1 MPDKSIPNM
10 KKRVLTALAVMI
22 ACIATAQENTDYPGA
37 LQISALRDKALLQRI
52 ASSEKPSVGT
62 PEYESL
68 MQEISDKS
76 LTAVR
81 RDHNLPLKKFEKSA
95 FLAFNADENTKYI
108 ADRLAE
114 NGVEVFLF
122 PEGTPDEVF
131 YNIRYKLND
140 YNKIVVCYHAGD
152 SLCADGTRRAK
163 TKPDKLQFKMY
174 ASLGVRHGNIGVY
187 FGDPTDLDAF
197 DRDLKDFDVL
207 IVGYED
213 TKYNCKAAAK
223 IILGEIKPEGV
234 LPVETKHFKKGTSK

>member
-1 MPDKSIPNM
+1 M

-62 PEYESL
+62 AEYEAL

-76 LTAVR
+76 LTVVR

-114 NGVEVFLF
+114 KGVDVFLF
-122 PEGTPDEVF
+122 PEGTPNEEF

-140 YNKIVVCYHAGD
+140 YNKIVVCYHAGN

-187 FGDPTDLDAF
+187 LGDPTDLDAF

-213 TKYNCKAAAK
+213 TQYNCKAAAK

-234 LPVETKHFKKGTSK
+234 LPVETKHFKKGTSR

>member
-1 MPDKSIPNM
+1 M
-10 KKRVLTALAVMI
+10 KKTVLTFFSVMI
-22 ACIATAQENTDYPGA
+22 AFIATAQENTDYPGA
-37 LQISALRDKALLQRI
+37 LQISALNDKALLQRI

-62 PEYESL
+62 PEYEAL

-114 NGVEVFLF
+114 KGVDVFLF
-122 PEGTPDEVF
+122 PEGTPNEEF

-207 IVGYED
+207 IMGYED

-234 LPVETKHFKKGTSK
+234 LPVETKHFKKGTSR